1 MAGAARSGSAVT
13 ERPELDP
20 DGPHSPGGSKDPGV
34 PQKPDD
40 PANPDEPNGT
50 GGANGG
56 GEPDNAGAPGDGADP
71 GASNDAGGT
80 GDGGDQGSARE
91 RILSAAGELFA
102 EFGFDA
108 TPTSRIAER
117 AGVPK
122 GLIHYYFRRKPDLL
136 VALVE
141 RLPDAELDP
150 ARLAVPGDV
159 AASLHRLVC
168 ELDRRFESSVLLS
181 HLLWR
186 EADTHEAVRRELR
199 GRFEAVVRQLREVI
213 SAALPPGREGADVDT
228 AALLLA
234 RVVHHRHAVARLG
247 GQEPEPGQDPQPERE
262 IEFIARALESS

>member
-34 PQKPDD
+34 PQKPDE

-122 GLIHYYFRRKPDLL
+122 GLIHYYFRRKQDLL
-136 VALVE
+136 AALVE
-141 RLPDAELDP
+141 RLPEEP
-150 ARLAVPGDV
+150 VESERVVVRGDV
-159 AASLHRLVC
+159 AASLRLLVR
-168 ELDRRFESSVLLS
+168 ELDTRTEASPLLS
-181 HLLWR
+181 RVLWR
-186 EADTHEAVRRELR
+186 EADTHVAVRQALQR
-199 GRFEAVVRQLREVI
+199 RFRVIVEQIRAVIE
-213 SAALPPGREGADVDT
+213 AALPPG
-228 AALLLA
+228 
-234 RVVHHRHAVARLG
+234 
-247 GQEPEPGQDPQPERE
+247 
-262 IEFIARALESS
+262 